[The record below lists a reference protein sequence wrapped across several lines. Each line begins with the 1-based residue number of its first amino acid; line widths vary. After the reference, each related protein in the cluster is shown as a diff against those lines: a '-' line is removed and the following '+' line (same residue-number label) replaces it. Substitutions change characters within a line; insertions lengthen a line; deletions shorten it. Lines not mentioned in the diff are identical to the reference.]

1 MMQRLFIHRSPKDRG
16 FTLLEKT
23 FLTGFTLVEVLL
35 TVSLLALVLVAMT
48 PFIRTVN
55 IAWNLGDRKTEL
67 QQNGRVGL
75 EMMSRLL
82 RQAKRMTGIPPTGSG
97 DYVKFRNWADNQ
109 TIIFY
114 FNQPASAFY
123 IGNTGLIKEDDLV
136 MRTIDAGG
144 TNNGLLASSLSNFT
158 INFKNSTGGVAGKPS
173 DVSAMDISMSLT
185 DPQGLISDIIEI
197 FSTLSL
203 RSQVKIDKIGWL
215 TSGNNIV
222 ELSRDDWISGF
233 SSPNAVSVN
242 NTLLVNGRETVW
254 VADTG
259 GNRIRR
265 IYWNGSAWAYD
276 TVTGFS
282 SPRSVSVNPYE
293 LVNGRETCWVADTS
307 GNRIRR
313 IVWTG
318 SAWSYSSGGGATITG
333 FSGPRS
339 VSVNP
344 SDTVGGR
351 HTCWVA
357 DTGGNRV
364 RKIYWNTST
373 SAYTYLNYSTATGS
387 APYCVSV
394 SPAEGACW
402 VALSGTNA
410 TNGRRVKKLVSIGT
424 AAISLSVTLT
434 GFSTPYS
441 VSVNLNPPRD
451 CWVADTGNNSI
462 KKFPSGGGSPL
473 FTKPGFLSPWAVSVD
488 STSGSCWIADTNN
501 NQVVKLDTEGN
512 EEFRI
517 SGFST
522 PLSIAVER

>member
-16 FTLLEKT
+16 FTL
-23 FLTGFTLVEVLL
+23 VEVLL
-35 TVSLLALVLVAMT
+35 TISLLALVLVAMT

-75 EMMSRLL
+75 EMISRIL
-82 RQAKRMTGIPPTGSG
+82 RQAKRITGIPATGSG
-97 DYVKFRNWADNQ
+97 DYVEVRNWQDNQ
-109 TIIFY
+109 TIVFY
-114 FNQPASAFY
+114 YNQPASAFY

-144 TNNGLLASSLSNFT
+144 TNNGLLAKSLSNFT
-158 INFKNSTGGVAGKPS
+158 INFKNSTGGVASKSS
-173 DVSAMDISMSLT
+173 DVSAMDISLSLV
-185 DPQGLISDIIEI
+185 DPQGLISDVIEF
-197 FSTLSL
+197 FSTLSF
-203 RSQVKIDKIGWL
+203 RPQVKIDKIDWL
-215 TSGNNIV
+215 TSGNNIF

-233 SSPNAVSVN
+233 SSPNCVSVN
-242 NTLLVNGRETVW
+242 NVLLVNGRETVW

-259 GNRIRR
+259 NNRICRL
-265 IYWNGSAWAYD
+265 YWTGLAWTYD

-282 SPRSVSVNPYE
+282 SPRGVCVDPNE

-318 SAWSYSSGGGATITG
+318 STWSYSASGGVTITG
-333 FSGPRS
+333 FSTPRS

-344 SDTVGGR
+344 SDTVNSR

-364 RKIYWNTST
+364 RKIYWNG

-410 TNGRRVKKLVSIGT
+410 ANGRRVKKLASTGT
-424 AAISLSVTLT
+424 TAISLLATLT
-434 GFSTPYS
+434 GFTTPYS

-451 CWVADTGNNSI
+451 CWVADTGNDSI
-462 KKFPSGGGSPL
+462 KKFASAGGSPL
-473 FTKPGFLSPWAVSVD
+473 FTKTGFWRPQGVSVD

-501 NQVVKLDTEGN
+501 NKIVKLDAEGN